1 MYGDRESMKFHELIL
16 RNQWPSETLF
26 VPFGSQVYGT
36 MRPDS
41 DSDFLVVF
49 PANNGVSFS
58 ELVFDNVDFQT
69 YNLVDLQAQLD
80 AHQINA
86 LEAYFVPGSS
96 LPSHC
101 TFSLSLPTLRHSLA
115 QKASHSFVKAKKKI
129 MVEREYLAGWKSLFH
144 SLRILTFGIE
154 LAQTGALTNFAAAN
168 AYWDELWAAQE
179 TDWPTLQTRWQ
190 PVYNGLSSEFRRLAP
205 K

>member
-1 MYGDRESMKFHELIL
+1 MKFHELTL
-16 RNQWPSETLF
+16 RNQWPPETF
-26 VPFGSQVYGT
+26 YIPFGSQVYGT
-36 MRPDS
+36 RRPDS
-41 DSDFLVVF
+41 DSDYFVVF

-58 ELVFDNVDFQT
+58 ELVFDGCDFQT
-69 YNLVDLQAQLD
+69 YNLVDLQAHLD

-86 LEAYFVPGSS
+86 LEAYFVPESPLRS
-96 LPSHC
+96 YC
-101 TFSLSLPTLRHSLA
+101 TFTLSLPTLRHSLA

-129 MVEREYLAGWKSLFH
+129 TVEGESLTGWKSLFH

-154 LAQTGALTNFAAAN
+154 LAQTSALTNFSAAN

-179 TDWPTLQTRWQ
+179 TDWATLQARWQ
-190 PVYNGLSSEFRRLAP
+190 PVYNGLSSEFRQVAP